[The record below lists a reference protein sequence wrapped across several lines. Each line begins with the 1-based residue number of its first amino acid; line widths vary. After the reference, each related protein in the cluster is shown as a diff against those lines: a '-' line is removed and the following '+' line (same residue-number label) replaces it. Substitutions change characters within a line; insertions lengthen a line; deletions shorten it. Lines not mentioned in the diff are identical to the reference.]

1 MRVSETDEMA
11 LVGTISTMLLH
22 QRLVA
27 EPALAPEAVPT
38 RVVVGDRVE
47 LVGKAPAEVAA

>member
-1 MRVSETDEMA
+1 MA